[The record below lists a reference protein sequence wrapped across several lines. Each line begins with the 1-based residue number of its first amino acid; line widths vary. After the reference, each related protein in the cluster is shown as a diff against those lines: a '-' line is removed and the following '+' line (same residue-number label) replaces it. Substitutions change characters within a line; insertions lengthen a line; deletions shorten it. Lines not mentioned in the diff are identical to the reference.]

1 MEDFYVDG
9 NAQRYHNGEPTI
21 EEILNQLKKEMKMST
36 YRKLTADEL
45 TLYGISA
52 KSDKINSLKNLY
64 FKYFDKTIE
73 PAKALIIINSEY
85 NDGDYDNRVTR
96 VVFYDANDNELVP
109 LKSKSHEY
117 HGITSFDYQIDIKDS
132 TREALE
138 DELVFLVI
146 PTLYVLEE

>member
-1 MEDFYVDG
+1 MEDFYVD
-9 NAQRYHNGEPTI
+9 NPNKKYEFL
-21 EEILNQLKKEMKMST
+21 EELKMMPT

-45 TLYGISA
+45 TLYGISV
-52 KSDKINSLKNLY
+52 KSAKINSLKNLY

-109 LKSKSHEY
+109 LKSKSREY
-117 HGITSFDYQIDIKDS
+117 HGISSFDYQIEVKDS
-132 TREALE
+132 TREELE
-138 DELVFLVI
+138 DELVFLIV